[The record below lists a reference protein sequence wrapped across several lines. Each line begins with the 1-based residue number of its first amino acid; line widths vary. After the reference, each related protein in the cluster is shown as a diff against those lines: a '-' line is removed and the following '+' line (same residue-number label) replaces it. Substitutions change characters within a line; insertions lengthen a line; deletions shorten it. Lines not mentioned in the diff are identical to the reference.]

1 MQNHTR
7 LFGQMLIND
16 VKRTYSYIRREEK
29 NEIRMSV
36 VVVVLVINSVNMV
49 GCTIIEKKKK
59 RKGERMKSVA
69 DFNNNQNTDVT
80 NEMRRV

>member
-1 MQNHTR
+1 
-7 LFGQMLIND
+7 
-16 VKRTYSYIRREEK
+16 
-29 NEIRMSV
+29 MSV

>member
-1 MQNHTR
+1 
-7 LFGQMLIND
+7 MLIND

-59 RKGERMKSVA
+59 EGRK
-69 DFNNNQNTDVT
+69 
-80 NEMRRV
+80 NEIRSGFQ

>member
-1 MQNHTR
+1 
-7 LFGQMLIND
+7 MLIND

-29 NEIRMSV
+29 NVIRMSV

-49 GCTIIEKKKK
+49 GCTIIEKKRKK
-59 RKGERMKSVA
+59 EKKGERMKSVA

>member
-1 MQNHTR
+1 
-7 LFGQMLIND
+7 MLIND

-59 RKGERMKSVA
+59 KEGRK
-69 DFNNNQNTDVT
+69 
-80 NEMRRV
+80 NEIRSGFQ

>member
-1 MQNHTR
+1 
-7 LFGQMLIND
+7 
-16 VKRTYSYIRREEK
+16 
-29 NEIRMSV
+29 MSV

-49 GCTIIEKKKK
+49 GCTIIEKKK

>member
-1 MQNHTR
+1 
-7 LFGQMLIND
+7 MLIND

-59 RKGERMKSVA
+59 KRKGERMKSVA

>member
-1 MQNHTR
+1 
-7 LFGQMLIND
+7 MLIND
-16 VKRTYSYIRREEK
+16 VKGTYSNIRREGK
-29 NEIRMSV
+29 NEIRMSVVV

-49 GCTIIEKKKK
+49 ECTIIEKKK
-59 RKGERMKSVA
+59 RKGERMKSAA

>member
-1 MQNHTR
+1 
-7 LFGQMLIND
+7 MLIND

>member
-1 MQNHTR
+1 
-7 LFGQMLIND
+7 MLIND

-49 GCTIIEKKKK
+49 GCTIIEKKK

>member
-1 MQNHTR
+1 
-7 LFGQMLIND
+7 MLIND

-59 RKGERMKSVA
+59 GREKE
-69 DFNNNQNTDVT
+69 
-80 NEMRRV
+80 

>member
-1 MQNHTR
+1 
-7 LFGQMLIND
+7 MLIND

-29 NEIRMSV
+29 NVIRMSV

-59 RKGERMKSVA
+59 KRKEGRK
-69 DFNNNQNTDVT
+69 
-80 NEMRRV
+80 NEIRSGFQ